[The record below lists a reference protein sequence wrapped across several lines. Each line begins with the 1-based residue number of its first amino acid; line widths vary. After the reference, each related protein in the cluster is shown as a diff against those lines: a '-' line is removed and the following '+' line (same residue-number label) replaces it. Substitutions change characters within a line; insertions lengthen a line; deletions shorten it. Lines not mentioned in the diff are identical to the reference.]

1 MTIKIFTVAE
11 MMAAEKAADAA
22 GHSYAQMM
30 ATAGRRVAEAIL
42 ERYDVAGRQALILV
56 GPGNNGGDGLVAGRH
71 LAEAGAAVA
80 FYLLKPRDPTTD
92 ENLALVEEMQ
102 LEVLPADYD
111 QRFRVLRHRLRAAD
125 FVVDALFGT
134 GVSRPISGPAAAVL
148 EQVAA
153 GLAERRVQA
162 ASRPTLTAVAAP
174 PVRDEAAPTRHD
186 AAPVVVAVDCPSGLN
201 CDSGALDPLAIPADH
216 TVTFA
221 GPKRGHFIFPGA
233 AACGELIVA
242 DIAIDPALPAVK
254 AVPLAL
260 ATAEL
265 ARDMLPARPADGH
278 KGTFGTALIAAGSIR
293 YWGAPALAA
302 RGAFRAG
309 AGLVTLAVP
318 QRLRP
323 ALAGQFPEATYP
335 LVTDTDTLGVATAN
349 LLLGSL
355 KSYDALL
362 VGPGLGEAASF
373 LGALLDGLREPA
385 EGQKSPPLVIDADGL
400 NLLAALPD
408 WPGRLPPNS
417 ILTPHP
423 GEMARLIGRN
433 RDEER
438 DGDRVESAR
447 RRAAEWGHVV
457 VLKGAYTV
465 IAAPPDSVSG
475 DGRATLLPFA
485 NPILAVAGSGDVL
498 AGIITGLLAQGMAP
512 YEAAVLGGYLHGA
525 AGQLAGDF
533 WGRAGLL
540 AGELADWVSHAR
552 RALE

>member
-11 MMAAEKAADAA
+11 MTAAEKAADAA

-42 ERYDVAGRQALILV
+42 ERYD
-56 GPGNNGGDGLVAGRH
+56 VAGRH

-153 GLAERRVQA
+153 GLAERRKQA
-162 ASRPTLTAVAAP
+162 TARPTLTAVAAP
-174 PVRDEAAPTRHD
+174 PVRDDDAPARREGG
-186 AAPVVVAVDCPSGLN
+186 PVVVAVDCPSGLN

-216 TVTFA
+216 TITFA

-242 DIAIDPALPAVK
+242 DIEIDPALPAVNS
-254 AVPLAL
+254 VPLAL

-265 ARDMLPARPADGH
+265 ARGLLPARPADGH

-355 KSYDALL
+355 KSYAAIL

-373 LGALLDGLREPA
+373 LGALLDGLREPG
-385 EGQKSPPLVIDADGL
+385 EGQKSPPLVVDADGL

-465 IAAPPDSVSG
+465 IAAPDE
-475 DGRATLLPFA
+475 RATLLPFA
-485 NPILAVAGSGDVL
+485 NPILAVGGSGDVL
-498 AGIITGLLAQGMAP
+498 AGIIVALLAQRVAP
-512 YEAAVLGGYLHGA
+512 YEAAVLGSYLHGA
-525 AGQLAGDF
+525 AGQLAAVYWGD
-533 WGRAGLL
+533 AGLL
-540 AGELADWVSHAR
+540 ASELADWVSHAR
-552 RALE
+552 RGLLDLSTIL